1 MQFSQLIGQQKA
13 KDSFFKSMKEG
24 RLPHA
29 LILVGPEGIGKL
41 GFATAIAQYL
51 NCLNP
56 AERDSCGK
64 CSSCT
69 KIQKGIHPDVRYV
82 LPILSKKEG
91 DKPAITDDFFERFRG
106 PFFSNP
112 YYSMKDWMVALD
124 GENKQLGIHIGEIRD
139 LKRKLSLKAFEA
151 KYKISI
157 MWNAE
162 RINHEASN
170 AFLKLLEEPPDRT
183 ILILT
188 VSDPTKLLTTINS
201 RCQRLIMSRVS
212 EDDIFHWLKDER
224 NITEDQARQI
234 AEISEGSV
242 SYALELT
249 GETEKSL
256 SILFF
261 SWIKHCLS
269 WDYES
274 IQQVIKEVTSEGR
287 DFQKLF
293 MAFGLKKFR
302 DTTLAGTGSSMVA
315 GRQSS
320 DPVFGTLSRQMSLKN
335 SEKVS
340 RLMEESVNYL
350 SRNANAQLVFTALSI
365 RLASVLTGKD

>member
-1 MQFSQLIGQQKA
+1 M
-13 KDSFFKSMKEG
+13 
-24 RLPHA
+24 PHA
-29 LILVGPEGIGKL
+29 LILVGPEGVGKL
-41 GFATAIAQYL
+41 AFATAIAQYI
-51 NCLNP
+51 NCASP
-56 AERDSCGK
+56 SETDSCGK
-64 CSSCT
+64 CPSCS

-91 DKPAITDDFFERFRG
+91 DKSAITDDYFEQFRV

-112 YYSMKDWMVALD
+112 YFSMKEWMVALD

-151 KYKISI
+151 KFKVSI

-170 AFLKLLEEPPDRT
+170 AFLKLLEEPPVNT
-183 ILILT
+183 VLILT
-188 VSDPTKLLTTINS
+188 VSDHSKLLSTINS

-212 EDDIFHWLKDER
+212 EDEICEWLKEQK
-224 NITEDQARQI
+224 NITADQARQI

-249 GETEKSL
+249 GESEKSL
-256 SILFF
+256 SQLFF
-261 SWIKHCLS
+261 SWIKYCLS
-269 WDYES
+269 WDYEA
-274 IQQVIKEVTSEGR
+274 IQQVIREVTSEGR

-293 MAFGLKKFR
+293 MAFSIKKFR
-302 DTTLAGTGSSMVA
+302 DSTLEASGVERPGS
-315 GRQSS
+315 GKGG
-320 DPVFGTLSRQMSLKN
+320 DPVFAVLSRQMSLKN
-335 SEKVS
+335 SDKVA

-365 RLASVLTGKD
+365 RLASVLSGKE